1 MQDGTVL
8 GVVDALTAQ
17 HGIAQR
23 EDAGFVRELEQQ
35 RERFGGDAVLGVV
48 EREPGGFH
56 GEGVHPLLGVRC
68 GKPIAHVGGADRLG
82 MLRQGLP
89 GGKGGGHTAGRRGKT
104 NVQYNGAPRGCSM
117 GRRLI
122 SAAR

>member
-1 MQDGTVL
+1 ML
-8 GVVDALTAQ
+8 GVVDALAAQ

-23 EDAGFVRELEQQ
+23 EDAGFVCELERQ

-48 EREPGGFH
+48 EREPGGFD

-89 GGKGGGHTAGRRGKT
+89 GGKGGGHVDQADGRSRY
-104 NVQYNGAPRGCSM
+104 Q
-117 GRRLI
+117 
-122 SAAR
+122 